1 MSKNR
6 LEAFSDGV
14 IAIIITVMVL
24 ELKIPHGAGLDDLVP
39 MIPVLSSYILSFVY
53 IAIYWNNHHHMFQ
66 TVHRI
71 SGSVLWANMHLLFW
85 LSLMPFT
92 TAWAGENYFAPV
104 PVAVYGFVL
113 MMSGIAYYILARF
126 LVRAEPEAPIA
137 KALGK
142 DFKGKVSV
150 VMYAI
155 AIPLAWLHPALAL
168 LIYVAVAAIWFV
180 PDRRMERVLKG

>member
-1 MSKNR
+1 
-6 LEAFSDGV
+6 
-14 IAIIITVMVL
+14 
-24 ELKIPHGAGLDDLVP
+24 
-39 MIPVLSSYILSFVY
+39 
-53 IAIYWNNHHHMFQ
+53 
-66 TVHRI
+66 
-71 SGSVLWANMHLLFW
+71 
-85 LSLMPFT
+85 
-92 TAWAGENYFAPV
+92 
-104 PVAVYGFVL
+104 
-113 MMSGIAYYILARF
+113 LARF

>member
-53 IAIYWNNHHHMFQ
+53 IAIYLEQSPPHVPDRASDQRQRLVGQHAFAVLAVAHAIHHSLGWRKLFRAC
-66 TVHRI
+66 T
-71 SGSVLWANMHLLFW
+71 GGGLWLRPTDVWDRLLYLGALFG
-85 LSLMPFT
+85 
-92 TAWAGENYFAPV
+92 AG
-104 PVAVYGFVL
+104 
-113 MMSGIAYYILARF
+113 
-126 LVRAEPEAPIA
+126 RAQAPIA